1 MVVGTNQ
8 LIRLADGLIKEL
20 LSVNN
25 RSLLKCDRAQLAFPI
40 QIDTRSAKSYL

>member
-25 RSLLKCDRAQLAFPI
+25 RSLSKMRLDPTCTQNPN
-40 QIDTRSAKSYL
+40 

>member
-25 RSLLKCDRAQLAFPI
+25 RSLSKMRPAPLAPL
-40 QIDTRSAKSYL
+40 YPN

>member
-25 RSLLKCDRAQLAFPI
+25 RSLLKCDQPPLAPL
-40 QIDTRSAKSYL
+40 YPN

>member
-8 LIRLADGLIKEL
+8 LIRLADGQIKEL

-25 RSLLKCDRAQLAFPI
+25 RSLLKCDQHPLAPL
-40 QIDTRSAKSYL
+40 YPN